1 MEETI
6 QYIVS
11 NNIIH
16 IKWLNTL
23 SFMENAGARK
33 ISACEHPSHVSII
46 QLKHAAEEHR
56 HAYYLKKQILK
67 IDPQNCSTYT
77 DHELLAPKATR
88 YFLHALDIQCSR
100 YLKKQ
105 LQLEGEQLKYAA
117 YLFVTYAIELRA
129 DILYPIY
136 QDALTSVKHSVMVKS
151 IIVEEEGHLE
161 EMIHQLIHFNTDWKR
176 HAQAILKFE
185 EILFENWM
193 QQIKIEIKDV
203 SNRTAPPAKLST
215 SF

>member
-1 MEETI
+1 MEEII
-6 QYIVS
+6 QNSIQ

-33 ISACEHPSHVSII
+33 ISACEHPSHVGII

-67 IDPQNCSTYT
+67 IDPKNCSTYT
-77 DHELLAPKATR
+77 DNELLAAKTTR
-88 YFLHALDIQCSR
+88 YYLHALDIQCCR

-105 LQLEGEQLKYAA
+105 LQLQGEQLKHAA

-129 DILYPIY
+129 DTLYPIY
-136 QDALTSVKHSVMVKS
+136 QNALTASKHPVMVKS
-151 IIVEEEGHLE
+151 IIAEEEGHFRRDAEPVSRL
-161 EMIHQLIHFNTDWKR
+161 QYRLGNTCPSC
-176 HAQAILKFE
+176 F
-185 EILFENWM
+185 
-193 QQIKIEIKDV
+193 KIRRNII
-203 SNRTAPPAKLST
+203 
-215 SF
+215 